1 MTAGSPL
8 AILSFG
14 FVLGLRHAFD
24 VDHLAAVST
33 IVSQRRSVWAS
44 GLVGVLW
51 GLGHTAAL
59 LVASVVVIG
68 LHARIPPRVCSALEF
83 GVALMLV
90 GLGLNLLRALWSGG
104 TVHRHVHSHGGRAH
118 AHVHVHGADEPD
130 AHHHARVSRR
140 PFVVGLVHGLAGSG
154 AVMLAVLATIP
165 SPGLALMYVAVFGIG
180 SIAGMVAM
188 STLFGVPLALVG
200 GRFARAELALRLG
213 AALGSLAVGL
223 RLAWELAAGG
233 LV

>member
-1 MTAGSPL
+1 M
-8 AILSFG
+8 
-14 FVLGLRHAFD
+14 
-24 VDHLAAVST
+24 
-33 IVSQRRSVWAS
+33 
-44 GLVGVLW
+44 
-51 GLGHTAAL
+51 
-59 LVASVVVIG
+59 
-68 LHARIPPRVCSALEF
+68 
-83 GVALMLV
+83 
-90 GLGLNLLRALWSGG
+90 
-104 TVHRHVHSHGGRAH
+104 HRHGGRAH

-130 AHHHARVSRR
+130 AHHHARASRR

>member
-1 MTAGSPL
+1 M
-8 AILSFG
+8 
-14 FVLGLRHAFD
+14 
-24 VDHLAAVST
+24 
-33 IVSQRRSVWAS
+33 
-44 GLVGVLW
+44 
-51 GLGHTAAL
+51 
-59 LVASVVVIG
+59 
-68 LHARIPPRVCSALEF
+68 
-83 GVALMLV
+83 
-90 GLGLNLLRALWSGG
+90 
-104 TVHRHVHSHGGRAH
+104 
-118 AHVHVHGADEPD
+118 
-130 AHHHARVSRR
+130 SRR